1 MYRLD
6 GQIPLSLNQ
15 FSCVIADNYA
25 LPITPISIKK
35 KNQYKTYNREARR
48 IKFTRKRFQGTPI
61 AIGANTVIQP
71 YSRSTETSTRFLT
84 FGEEKPK
91 SVALKRS
98 ETYKKLFKAQPL
110 HTKVASFL

>member
-35 KNQYKTYNREARR
+35 KTS
-48 IKFTRKRFQGTPI
+48 IKLIIEKQGGLNLQERDSRAHPLQLGPTQSFNHTVEVRKPVPGF
-61 AIGANTVIQP
+61 
-71 YSRSTETSTRFLT
+71 
-84 FGEEKPK
+84 
-91 SVALKRS
+91 
-98 ETYKKLFKAQPL
+98 
-110 HTKVASFL
+110 